1 MFGEDVKVD
10 AQGSGSGPGRVS
22 EAGSRRVERR
32 VLSVEAPCLRKYLG
46 QTRQGGLD
54 WPGQQPAHETADSHR
69 DSR

>member
-54 WPGQQPAHETADSHR
+54 
-69 DSR
+69 